1 MTRETQRQL
10 YQALKA
16 HTSELE
22 ITRGATL
29 GLDLEALDRR
39 IEAAGSN
46 SAVGTRS
53 SKASSP
59 VIRHSGEGSRRNIT
73 DQWNTSRQMQV
84 ELSAHQAKWRNAA
97 DQCPEK
103 QTA

>member
-10 YQALKA
+10 YQALKV

-39 IEAAGSN
+39 IEAAQGLLEWLSQALEPQPPAFP
-46 SAVGTRS
+46 AVQAPPPSRS
-53 SKASSP
+53 PAD
-59 VIRHSGEGSRRNIT
+59 R
-73 DQWNTSRQMQV
+73 DQIPPLAPDPPKPPRQ
-84 ELSAHQAKWRNAA
+84 
-97 DQCPEK
+97 
-103 QTA
+103 